1 MQTVANIVGRSAP
14 KANPLDNG
22 LRPPL
27 VSFIGVHKNFGARIQ
42 AVRDLSLEVR
52 GGEFLTLLGPSGSG
66 KTTSLMLLAGFES
79 CTSGDILIGGKSIRN
94 VPPHRRG
101 IGVVFQNYALFPHMT
116 VGENLAFPLLARRY
130 GKREIKEKVTR
141 ALELVRLPGFES
153 RKPHQLSGGK
163 QQRIALARAL
173 VFEPSL
179 VLMDEPLGALD
190 KQLREQMQI
199 ELKRIHRS
207 LGLTVVYVTHD
218 QSEAL
223 TMSDQVAVFSEGRVE
238 QLGAPREIYERPAS
252 LFVASFVGENNIL
265 KGTAL
270 ATAGGYVI
278 RVDTLGAIKAEP
290 VDAAAGAPAAAAIRP
305 EAITING
312 TAGPHDNVVAG
323 TVRDVIYHGDHTRAL
338 VTVGAAIEIMVKI
351 PKSTAPAVLEPG
363 ASVQLCWSARDCRAF
378 TLRGEDGW
386 SA

>member
-1 MQTVANIVGRSAP
+1 
-14 KANPLDNG
+14 
-22 LRPPL
+22 
-27 VSFIGVHKNFGARIQ
+27 
-42 AVRDLSLEVR
+42 
-52 GGEFLTLLGPSGSG
+52 
-66 KTTSLMLLAGFES
+66 
-79 CTSGDILIGGKSIRN
+79 
-94 VPPHRRG
+94 
-101 IGVVFQNYALFPHMT
+101 
-116 VGENLAFPLLARRY
+116 
-130 GKREIKEKVTR
+130 
-141 ALELVRLPGFES
+141 
-153 RKPHQLSGGK
+153 
-163 QQRIALARAL
+163 
-173 VFEPSL
+173 
-179 VLMDEPLGALD
+179 
-190 KQLREQMQI
+190 MQI